1 MAITG
6 RNAASLAKVAEEI
19 ESVSSNKPLQI
30 VGDLLDDAFPKKLIS
45 AVIERFKKL
54 DILVNNAG
62 GTVPNGG
69 LTSDKLLEEFD
80 QTLKLNLRAPVEL
93 IQRAAPYLKE
103 AKGNIIQISSVAST
117 KPVIFLLCFL
127 CCINFLTVLFNIVD
141 FIVQFS

>member
-19 ESVSSNKPLQI
+19 ENVSGIKPLQV
-30 VGDLLDDAFPKKLIS
+30 VGDLLDDAFPEKLITS
-45 AVIERFKKL
+45 VIEHFTK
-54 DILVNNAG
+54 INVLVNNAG

-69 LTSDKLLEEFD
+69 LTSEKLLEEFD

-103 AKGNIIQISSVAST
+103 VKGNIINISSVAST
-117 KPVIFLLCFL
+117 KPVTFFCF
-127 CCINFLTVLFNIVD
+127 VL
-141 FIVQFS
+141 